1 MGQDFHNA
9 SLMCNLPQRQ
19 LLKLG
24 SLCPNQCELLCPKPF
39 NTGRSWILVA
49 RGLVLEE
56 LDATAPSES
65 ERDWLEG
72 KSETPQVR
80 DYWRNR

>member
-1 MGQDFHNA
+1 MGQGFHNA
-9 SLMCNLPQRQ
+9 SLMCNLPQRR

-24 SLCPNQCELLCPKPF
+24 FLCPKPF
-39 NTGRSWILVA
+39 NRSWILVA
-49 RGLVLEE
+49 CGSVLEE

-72 KSETPQVR
+72 KSETPRVR